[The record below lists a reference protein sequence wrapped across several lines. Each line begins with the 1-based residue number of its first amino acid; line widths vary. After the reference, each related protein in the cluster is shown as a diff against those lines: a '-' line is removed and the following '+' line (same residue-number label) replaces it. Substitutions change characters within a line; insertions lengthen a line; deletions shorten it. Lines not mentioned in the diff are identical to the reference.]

1 MSNENGTRL
10 ARQVRRFIENNP
22 AAKSLENVEESAKKI
37 ILEIGNPDYF
47 VDESEKFEPF
57 PPEWK
62 VKRTFESQYKK
73 LQKEYT
79 HLPDLKKNVS
89 RDEEK
94 VREEREK
101 KDKEEQERKGKE
113 DREKKD
119 KDEKERQER
128 EKQER
133 EKQEREKQEREKQE
147 REKQE
152 REKQEREKQEKE
164 KQEKEKQE
172 RDKQEKEDRE
182 KQDREK
188 QDREKQDREKQ
199 DREKQDREKQDKQQM
214 GQESNTSQLLDQL
227 KSMDPEQLQGLLQD
241 LEISSGRGSRETT
254 ADTTSSWNTR
264 GSSVDPTSS
273 DSGHWRKVRETFGK
287 DTEYWLNK
295 LSVTS
300 KENDCDFAD
309 VKFYLE
315 YLLRQDS
322 NRSVSD
328 LGGLASSAK

>member
-22 AAKSLENVEESAKKI
+22 AAKSLENVEESAKTI

-133 EKQEREKQEREKQE
+133 EKQEREKQE
-147 REKQE
+147 
-152 REKQEREKQEKE
+152 KE

-172 RDKQEKEDRE
+172 RDKQEKE
-182 KQDREK
+182 
-188 QDREKQDREKQ
+188 

-227 KSMDPEQLQGLLQD
+227 KSMDPERLQGLLQD